1 VWKLVVAI
9 LIGFALLAISAVTS
23 PPEHRPAIQW
33 RAGTWLAPYLF
44 GLTVVS
50 YLGSF
55 DTGTPSSVLGLRG
68 PVNDLHFGWDV
79 LVMALFSVAIYAL
92 AVRMRLPRA
101 EIERNI
107 GDLTAEAEAEEAAVA
122 LPTP

>member
-1 VWKLVVAI
+1 VFLVVGVWC
-9 LIGFALLAISAVTS
+9 LSA
-23 PPEHRPAIQW
+23 PPPPPPSRRPAIEW
-33 RAGTWLAPYLF
+33 RAGTWLAPYLV
-44 GLTVVS
+44 GLAVVS

-79 LVMALFSVAIYAL
+79 LVMAVFSLAIYAL
-92 AVRMRLPRA
+92 ALRMRLPRA
-101 EIERNI
+101 EIEENV
-107 GDLTAEAEAEEAAVA
+107 GDLEAEAEAERTAVA